1 MEIVSAHESD
11 FDTVRVITQ
20 TTIRQIYPR
29 YYPAG
34 AVNFFSNHHSDA
46 HICEDIGAGQVYILN
61 DGGVSVGTVTIV
73 EDNINRLFILPEY
86 QHKGYGKALLDF
98 AEGKI
103 LESYDHVQIDASFP
117 AKRIYLMR
125 GYQEIEYHMIETENG
140 DYLCFDIMRREK

>member
-11 FDTVRVITQ
+11 FDTVKSITQ
-20 TTIRQIYPR
+20 TTIRQVYPR

-34 AVNFFSNHHSDA
+34 AVDFFSNHHSDA
-46 HICEDIGAGQVYILN
+46 HIREDLATGNVYILN

-73 EDNINRLFILPEY
+73 EDYINRLFVLPEY

-98 AEGKI
+98 AEGKV
-103 LESYDHVQIDASFP
+103 LESYDHVQIDVSFP

-125 GYQEIEYHMIETENG
+125 GYKEIEYQMIETENG
-140 DYLCFDIMRREK
+140 DYLCFDIMRRGK